1 MLEPTLY
8 ALTLSVET
16 FIKREESKPSQ
27 FQNKRDIM
35 LAKRFIDRIKLPPF
49 SGATTIH
56 ELKNLFEREV
66 EILSDQQIGE
76 QLSFFPTPST
86 NKSIARI
93 DRNLTQNI
101 QMYKTFIEVCDC
113 KALVAP
119 RFSVI
124 DKHVIQGTT
133 KVIEVWLVDSMDLI
147 PPERYGSG
155 PSVNSLEYRAARGF
169 AKDKLKL
176 YYPNGVN
183 PIAHFPQFPRK

>member
-1 MLEPTLY
+1 MEPTLY
-8 ALTLSVET
+8 ALTLSVEA

-113 KALVAP
+113 KTLVAP

-133 KVIEVWLVDSMDLI
+133 KVIEVWLVDSRDLI
-147 PPERYGSG
+147 PPERFGSC
-155 PSVNSLEYRAARGF
+155 NSTNSFEYRVARGF
-169 AKDKLKL
+169 AKDKLKT

-183 PIAHFPQFPRK
+183 PKDRFPQFPRK